1 MHRGAEWAVGLAEDV
16 FDSPSGR
23 VGRGGSMAIC
33 AYTDDGEKPSV
44 LNSFPENI
52 LFSYFRSIALKNVF
66 DSIMLLAV
74 VFRFQQASGRLR

>member
-1 MHRGAEWAVGLAEDV
+1 MHRGAEWAVGRAEDV

-23 VGRGGSMAIC
+23 VGRGGCMAIC

-44 LNSFPENI
+44 LNF
-52 LFSYFRSIALKNVF
+52 FSCFLSIALKNVF
-66 DSIMLLAV
+66 YSIMLLVV